1 MVLGERVM
9 AAFVSRLVSGRF
21 SGICIRSC
29 MLLACFLSL
38 AAHAGAQLPPAAR
51 PLAGWK
57 QPDSRAY
64 FLDNR
69 LFVVPEKVQRD
80 GVLQLPRFSAVVQ
93 KVSWLKGGSGDLSV
107 QPEPGHWLVKLTN
120 VPEPVA
126 GEQPVL
132 VFELDSAVRLFDP
145 ARPATAGPDG
155 MVLLRASDA
164 VVQGKNLRYEPQPH
178 KNTVGY
184 WSVAEDSAEWLLS
197 AAAGSYSVEILQG
210 CGGGHGGSRVQL
222 SVQDQQLEFV
232 VRETGHFQNFVWR
245 ALGRIELTGAGER
258 RLTLRCLQKPGGA
271 VMDVRAIRL
280 VPDGVSRT
288 WQPELADAKA
298 FADLPE
304 FRLPDSDEGLAGTGP
319 IRRYDWF
326 RGLWQTRRAGWEAVR
341 DGDRGSVVFL
351 GDSITQG
358 AGDDFQ
364 GLLPGLRLANR
375 GISGDTTRGMLLRLQ
390 RDVLSLQPSVVV
402 LLLGTNDLE
411 EGASPEVIAGN
422 LKLIIEAI
430 HRDCP
435 ETPVVLNLVFPSSA
449 TKKRPA
455 ESIRQ
460 INELYAKAVR
470 GDSLVTVVDTWSL
483 FANAAGD
490 AKPEEMPDLLHPN
503 EAGYR
508 KWAGALRP
516 VLATLGV
523 LETGAD
529 DFQPEPGY
537 ELLFNG
543 RDLTGWG
550 FRRTADAVRE
560 SAKKWMAR
568 DPEGVVWPFVD
579 ADVAFAGERQS
590 PDGRYRAINGR
601 LVVATPAEGRRIQQ
615 LWTVREF
622 PEDFTLKL
630 EFRATPNADSGVFLR
645 EPQLQCR
652 DFVLAGPWKDLQK
665 YRAGD
670 WNELVVEVRGGMAI
684 ATCNG
689 EVLGDPVK
697 LPATGPIGLEG
708 DRGQMEYRRI
718 RIRVSR

>member
-1 MVLGERVM
+1 M
-9 AAFVSRLVSGRF
+9 AACVCRMKFGGISGVCF
-21 SGICIRSC
+21 RSV
-29 MLLACFLSL
+29 MLLLCFWGSC
-38 AAHAGAQLPPAAR
+38 ASVRAQVPPGAQ

-57 QPDSRAY
+57 QSDSKAY

-69 LFVVPEKVQRD
+69 LFVVPQKVQRD
-80 GVLQLPRFSAVVQ
+80 GLLQLPRFSAVVQ
-93 KVSWLKGGSGDLSV
+93 RVSWLKGGSGDLSV
-107 QPEPGHWLVKLTN
+107 QPEPGHWLVRLAN

-145 ARPATAGPDG
+145 DRPVSAGADG
-155 MVLLRASDA
+155 MVVLRASDA
-164 VVQGKNLRYEPQPH
+164 IVAGRNLRYEPQPH

-184 WSVAEDSAEWLLS
+184 WSVAEDSAEWLMG
-197 AAAGSYSVEILQG
+197 AAAGRYSVEILQG
-210 CGGGHGGSRVQL
+210 CGRGHGGSRVQV
-222 SVQDQQLEFV
+222 SVQDQKLEFV

-245 ALGRIELTGAGER
+245 ALGTFELTAGSEQ
-258 RLTLRCLQKPGGA
+258 RLSLRCLQKPGGA

-280 VPDGVSRT
+280 VPEGVQRT
-288 WQPELADAKA
+288 WQPELVDAKA

-304 FRLPDSDEGLAGTGP
+304 FRLPESDEGLAGAGP

-326 RGLWQTRRAGWEAVR
+326 RGLWQSRRAVWEAVR
-341 DGDRGSVVFL
+341 DGDRGAVVFL

-358 AGDDFQ
+358 AGDDFL

-390 RDVLSLQPSVVV
+390 RDVLSLRPAAVV

-411 EGASPEVIAGN
+411 EGATPEVIAGN
-422 LKLIIEAI
+422 LKLIVEAI
-430 HRDCP
+430 HRECP
-435 ETPVVLNLVFPSSA
+435 ETPIVLNLVFPSSA
-449 TKKRPA
+449 GKKRPA
-455 ESIRQ
+455 EAIRQ
-460 INELYAKAVR
+460 INQLYAKSVR
-470 GDSLVTVVDTWSL
+470 GDSLVTVLDTWSL
-483 FANAAGD
+483 FANSEGD
-490 AKPEEMPDLLHPN
+490 AKAEEMPDLLHPN

-516 VLATLGV
+516 VLATLGM
-523 LETGAD
+523 LETEAD

-579 ADVAFAGERQS
+579 ADVAFAGAVQS

-630 EFRATPNADSGVFLR
+630 DFRATPNADSGVFLR

-652 DFVLAGPWKDLQK
+652 DFVLAGPWKELQK

-670 WNELVVEVRGGMAI
+670 WNELVVEVRGGMAV

>member
-1 MVLGERVM
+1 MLNRELRVL
-9 AAFVSRLVSGRF
+9 F
-21 SGICIRSC
+21 SGLSWVGL
-29 MLLACFLSL
+29 LLAWCFCVGS
-38 AAHAGAQLPPAAR
+38 AAEAQLPADVR

-57 QPDSRAY
+57 QADSKAF

-69 LFVVPEKVQRD
+69 LFVVLGEVQRD
-80 GVLQLPRFSAVVQ
+80 AVVQLPRLSGVVQ
-93 KVSWLKGGSGDLSV
+93 KVSWLQGGSGELSV
-107 QPEPGHWLVKLTN
+107 QPEPGHWVVKLTHI
-120 VPEPVA
+120 PEVVA
-126 GEQPVL
+126 GQQPVL
-132 VFELDSAVRLFDP
+132 VVDLDGPVRLFDP
-145 ARPATAGPDG
+145 AVPATARADG
-155 MVLLRASDA
+155 LVFLRACDA
-164 VVQGKNLRYEPQPH
+164 RVRGKNLRYEPQPH

-184 WSVAEDSAEWLLS
+184 WSVAEDSAEWLLQ
-197 AAAGSYSVEILQG
+197 APAGEYSVEILQG
-210 CGGGHGGSRVQL
+210 CGRGHGGSRVQL
-222 SVQDQQLEFV
+222 SVQEQRLEFV

-245 ALGRIELTGAGER
+245 SIGKLSWLGGAEQL
-258 RLTLRCLQKPGGA
+258 LTLRCVEKPGGA

-280 VPDGVSRT
+280 VPEGVERS
-288 WQPELADAKA
+288 WQPELVDAKA
-298 FADLPE
+298 FSDLPE
-304 FRLPDSDEGLAGTGP
+304 FRLPESDEGLAGSGP

-341 DGDRGSVVFL
+341 DGDRGAVVFL

-364 GLLPGLRLANR
+364 GLFPGLRMANR

-390 RDVLSLQPSVVV
+390 QDVLSLRPAAVV

-411 EGASPEVIAGN
+411 EGASAEVIAGN
-422 LKLIIEAI
+422 LKLIVAAI
-430 HRDCP
+430 HRECP
-435 ETPVVLNLVFPSSA
+435 ETPIVLNLVFPSA
-449 TKKRPA
+449 AAKKRPA

-460 INELYAKAVR
+460 INQLYGQAVR
-470 GDSLVTVVDTWSL
+470 GDALVTLLDTWSL
-483 FANAAGD
+483 FANSEGD
-490 AKPEEMPDLLHPN
+490 AKAEDMPDLLHPN

-516 VLATLGV
+516 VLATLGL
-523 LETGAD
+523 LETGVD
-529 DFQPEPGY
+529 EFQPEPGY

-550 FRRTADAVRE
+550 FRRTSDAVRE

-568 DPEGVVWPFVD
+568 DPGGVVWPFVD
-579 ADVAFAGERQS
+579 ADVAFAGDVQS
-590 PDGRYRAINGR
+590 SDGRYRAINGR
-601 LVVATPAEGRRIQQ
+601 LVVATPVEGRRIQQ

-652 DFVLAGPWKDLQK
+652 DFVLAGPWKELQR

-670 WNELVVEVRGGMAI
+670 WNELVVEVRGGMAT

-689 EVLGDPVK
+689 ELLGEPVK
-697 LPATGPIGLEG
+697 LPSTGPIGLEG

-718 RIRVSR
+718 RIRVVR

>member
-1 MVLGERVM
+1 MVQRVSRSIFGVLSGLLSGACLLLVLGV
-9 AAFVSRLVSGRF
+9 
-21 SGICIRSC
+21 
-29 MLLACFLSL
+29 SL
-38 AAHAGAQLPPAAR
+38 ASTASAQLPPGSQ
-51 PLAGWK
+51 PLEGWK
-57 QPDSRAY
+57 SAESKAF

-69 LFVVPEKVQRD
+69 LFVVPEKVERD
-80 GVLQLPRFSAVVQ
+80 QVLQVPRFSAVVL
-93 KVSWLKGGSGDLSV
+93 KVGWLKGGSGDLTV
-107 QPEPGHWLVKLTN
+107 QPEPGYWAVKLSH
-120 VPEPVA
+120 VPESVA
-126 GEQPVL
+126 GERPVL
-132 VFELDSAVRLFDP
+132 VLELDSPVRLFDP
-145 ARPATAGPDG
+145 ARATSPGADG
-155 MVLLRASDA
+155 SLVLRACDA
-164 VVQGKNLRYEPQPH
+164 IVRGKNLRYEPQPH

-184 WSVAEDSAEWLLS
+184 WSVAEDSAEWLLQ
-197 AAAGSYSVEILQG
+197 AAAGEYSVEILQG
-210 CGGGHGGSRVQL
+210 CGRGHGGSRVQL

-245 ALGRIELTGAGER
+245 SVGRLQLGGMAER
-258 RLTLRCLQKPGGA
+258 LLTLRCLEKPGGA

-280 VPDGVSRT
+280 VPEGVQRS
-288 WQPELADAKA
+288 WQPELVDARA
-298 FADLPE
+298 FSDLPE
-304 FRLPDSDEGLAGTGP
+304 FRLPESDEGLAGVGP

-341 DGDRGSVVFL
+341 DGDRGAVVFL

-358 AGDDFQ
+358 AGDEFF
-364 GLLPGLRLANR
+364 GLFPGLRMANR

-390 RDVLSLQPSVVV
+390 QDVLSLRPAAVV

-411 EGASPEVIAGN
+411 EGAGAEEIAGN
-422 LKLIIEAI
+422 LKLIVAAI
-430 HRDCP
+430 HRECP
-435 ETPVVLNLVFPSSA
+435 EVPIVLNLVFPSSA
-449 TKKRPA
+449 AKKRPA
-455 ESIRQ
+455 DSIRQ
-460 INELYAKAVR
+460 INQLYAKAVR
-470 GDSLVTVVDTWSL
+470 GDSLVTVLDTWSL
-483 FANAAGD
+483 FANSEGD
-490 AKPEEMPDLLHPN
+490 AKAEDMPDLLHPN

-516 VLATLGV
+516 VLATLGL
-523 LETGAD
+523 LETGVD
-529 DFQPEPGY
+529 EFQPEPGF

-550 FRRTADAVRE
+550 FRRTADSVRE

-579 ADVAFAGERQS
+579 ADVAFAGEVQS
-590 PDGRYRAINGR
+590 PDGRYRVINGR
-601 LVVATPAEGRRIQQ
+601 LVVATPVEGRRIQQ

-670 WNELVVEVRGGMAI
+670 WNELVVEVSGGMAT

-689 EVLGDPVK
+689 EVLGEPVK
-697 LPATGPIGLEG
+697 LPPTGPIGLEG

-718 RIRVSR
+718 RIRVMR